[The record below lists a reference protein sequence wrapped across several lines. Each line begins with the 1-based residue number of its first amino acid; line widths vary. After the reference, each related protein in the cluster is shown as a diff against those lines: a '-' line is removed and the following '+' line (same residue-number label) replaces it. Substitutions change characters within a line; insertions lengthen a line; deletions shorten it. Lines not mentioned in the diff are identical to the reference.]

1 MDDEIPKATDKL
13 QRINTESSS
22 LDNALQSF
30 DASQSSISN
39 AITGPS
45 AIDKAMAA
53 ITRPLA
59 IEKSMAAMTGTLAI
73 EKAMAAITGPL
84 AIEKA
89 MAAITGPLAI
99 EKAMAAITGPLAIEK
114 SMAAM
119 TGTLAIEKSMA
130 AMTGTLAIDKAM
142 AAITRPLAIEKSM
155 AAMTGTLAIEK
166 AMAAMTGSSAID
178 KAMAA
183 ITRPLAIEKSM
194 AAMTG
199 TLAIEKAMAAM
210 TGSSAIDKAIAA
222 LTWPSAIN
230 KAMAAMASLSAINPA
245 IQFRSANQAHLEHF
259 LKGFAN
265 ASSVILTEPSYLSDM
280 AKIVSKI
287 DLDNVDLA
295 DIEREFED
303 TESEFTSMENRAN
316 FVSIFSSLHPS
327 IQAIL
332 FYFLIHIFLPQINS
346 ISANLLTPL
355 VDNYLQANV
364 TSDRQK
370 IKEIKNIPLSL
381 MDVNTDDLRFITG
394 NNVHLRARPS
404 TNSEIYDEL
413 VLGQVVTVLS
423 KQKNWIE
430 VMYSYDDG
438 KTISGWVFTRYTAKF
453 IK

>member
-30 DASQSSISN
+30 DASQSSRSN
-39 AITGPS
+39 AMTAMTGPSAIDRAIAAVTGPSAIDRAIAAVTGPS
-45 AIDKAMAA
+45 AIDKAIAA
-53 ITRPLA
+53 VTGPIA
-59 IEKSMAAMTGTLAI
+59 IY
-73 EKAMAAITGPL
+73 KAMAAMTGPL
-84 AIEKA
+84 AIEK
-89 MAAITGPLAI
+89 T
-99 EKAMAAITGPLAIEK
+99 
-114 SMAAM
+114 MAAM
-119 TGTLAIEKSMA
+119 TGSSVIYKAIAAVTGPLAMEKS
-130 AMTGTLAIDKAM
+130 
-142 AAITRPLAIEKSM
+142 
-155 AAMTGTLAIEK
+155 
-166 AMAAMTGSSAID
+166 MAAMTGSSAIN

-183 ITRPLAIEKSM
+183 IA
-194 AAMTG
+194 
-199 TLAIEKAMAAM
+199 
-210 TGSSAIDKAIAA
+210 
-222 LTWPSAIN
+222 N
-230 KAMAAMASLSAINPA
+230 LSALNPA
-245 IQFRSANQAHLEHF
+245 IQSRSANQVHLEHV

-280 AKIVSKI
+280 AEIVSRI
-287 DLDNVDLA
+287 DLDSVDLA
-295 DIEREFED
+295 SIEREFEN
-303 TESEFTSMENRAN
+303 TESEFASIENRAN
-316 FVSIFSSLHPS
+316 FVSIFSSLPPS

-364 TSDRQK
+364 KSDRQK

-404 TNSEIYDEL
+404 TNSQIYDEL

-438 KTISGWVFTRYTAKF
+438 KTMSGWVFTRYTAKF